1 MPKAIQAKRKDT
13 QKAKA
18 KVKQAIK
25 KKSTKAQKKH
35 QAAPIQK
42 ETFTLNNGCKM
53 PKVGFGTSQVEGG
66 AEFFRK
72 VVMEYGYRHLDTASR
87 YGNEEEVGEA
97 LQACFKAGIKREE
110 LFITTKLNF
119 ADKNDVVKGLR
130 DSLKRL
136 KLSYVDMYL
145 IHWMRPEID
154 FKTMEIKSPPLHV
167 VWKGMEKCVD
177 LGLTKGI
184 GVSNCTYPLLVD
196 LIAGCRIKPAVN

>member
-1 MPKAIQAKRKDT
+1 
-13 QKAKA
+13 
-18 KVKQAIK
+18 
-25 KKSTKAQKKH
+25 
-35 QAAPIQK
+35 
-42 ETFTLNNGCKM
+42 
-53 PKVGFGTSQVEGG
+53 
-66 AEFFRK
+66 
-72 VVMEYGYRHLDTASR
+72 MEYGYRHLDTASR

-196 LIAGCRIKPAVN
+196 LLAGCRTKPAVN